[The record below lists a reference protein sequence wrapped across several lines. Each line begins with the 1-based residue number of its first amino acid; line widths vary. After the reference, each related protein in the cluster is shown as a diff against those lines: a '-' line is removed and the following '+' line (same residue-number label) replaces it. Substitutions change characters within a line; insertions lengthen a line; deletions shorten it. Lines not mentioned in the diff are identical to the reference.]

1 MIELPDIAS
10 TRTRQVLT
18 ALLTFLALSGLAY
31 WGLSVPAEL
40 VEDVIEV
47 AVEEALAPEPEPE
60 TPAPETPA
68 PEEAAPVLGPTETP
82 EG

>member
-10 TRTRQVLT
+10 TRTRQVIT
-18 ALLTFLALSGLAY
+18 ALLTFLALSTLAY
-31 WGLSVPAEL
+31 WGLSVPPEL

-60 TPAPETPA
+60 TAPPP
-68 PEEAAPVLGPTETP
+68 PEEPTTVLGPPEAP

>member
-10 TRTRQVLT
+10 TRTRQVIT
-18 ALLTFLALSGLAY
+18 AALTFLALSALAY
-31 WGLSVPAEL
+31 WGLSVPEEL

-60 TPAPETPA
+60 TP
-68 PEEAAPVLGPTETP
+68 EEAPPVLGPTETP

>member
-10 TRTRQVLT
+10 TRTRQVIT

-47 AVEEALAPEPEPE
+47 AVEEALAPEPE
-60 TPAPETPA
+60 TAPSP
-68 PEEAAPVLGPTETP
+68 PEEPTTVLGPTETP

>member
-1 MIELPDIAS
+1 VIELPDISS

-47 AVEEALAPEPEPE
+47 AVEEALAPEPE
-60 TPAPETPA
+60 TPAPETPE
-68 PEEAAPVLGPTETP
+68 PEAEPPVLGPTELP

>member
-1 MIELPDIAS
+1 MNELPDIAS
-10 TRTRQVLT
+10 TRTRQVIT
-18 ALLTFLALSGLAY
+18 ALLTFLALSTLAY
-31 WGLSVPAEL
+31 WGFSVPAEL

-60 TPAPETPA
+60 TPT
-68 PEEAAPVLGPTETP
+68 PEESPPVLGPTETP

>member
-10 TRTRQVLT
+10 TRTRQVIT

-47 AVEEALAPEPEPE
+47 AVEEALAPEPE
-60 TPAPETPA
+60 TPT
-68 PEEAAPVLGPTETP
+68 PEEAPPVLGPTETP

>member
-10 TRTRQVLT
+10 TRTRQVIT

-47 AVEEALAPEPEPE
+47 AVEEAP
-60 TPAPETPA
+60 
-68 PEEAAPVLGPTETP
+68 PVLGPTETP